1 MIKVVKKWYENDKR
15 KLIELYRKL
24 IELYRKLIEF
34 LKKGGNK

>member
-1 MIKVVKKWYENDKR
+1 MSLFAKKWYENDKR

>member
-1 MIKVVKKWYENDKR
+1 MIKVVKKWNENDK
-15 KLIELYRKL
+15 RKL